1 MTKSIFLIRC
11 TAFDSETKRLYDL
24 LTSTFGSDVVFPV
37 VDAMGESDS
46 TLQQLLSTFPEN
58 HFPIDDDFINREGLH
73 KFAGMTGWLCGDY
86 ALYRALEQDD
96 WEFAW
101 VMEPDLVFLN
111 GALSIIEEV
120 DQSSVDLIGYYHRS
134 IDSKWWWHRRIFD
147 YFPEENISMVAF
159 PLIRASRK
167 LVQEALKMRQE
178 FTPYVESGALA
189 PNDES
194 ILATVAARPH
204 FTTRSL
210 KDEYGEAFRYWAT
223 NVKFSLAGLERIE
236 STPQI
241 VHSAAQTENLI
252 SWMLQMWDGL
262 KTGNKAKGTWLAK
275 AAEVATQDELRQFV
289 QQLTQK
295 EKERIEIPSPIDS
308 QV

>member
-11 TAFDSETKRLYDL
+11 TAFDNETKRLYDL

-37 VDAMGESDS
+37 VDAMGKSGS
-46 TLQQLLSTFPEN
+46 KLQQLLSTFPKD
-58 HFPIDDDFINREGLH
+58 HFPIDDAFIQREGLH

-86 ALYRALEQDD
+86 ALYRALERNE

-101 VMEPDLVFLN
+101 LMEPDLVFLN
-111 GALSIIEEV
+111 GSLSIIEEV

-134 IDSKWWWHRRIFD
+134 MDPNWWWYRRIID

-159 PLIRASRK
+159 PLVRASRR
-167 LVQEALKMRQE
+167 LVQEALKMRQA
-178 FTPYVESGALA
+178 FTPCVENGALA

-210 KDEYGEAFRYWAT
+210 KNEYDEAFRYWAT
-223 NVKFSLAGLERIE
+223 NVKFSLAGLERSE
-236 STPQI
+236 SSPQI
-241 VHSAAQTENLI
+241 VHSAARTENLI
-252 SWMLQMWDGL
+252 RWMLQMWDGL
-262 KTGNKAKGTWLAK
+262 RTGNKAKGAWLAK

-289 QQLTQK
+289 QQLAQK
-295 EKERIEIPSPIDS
+295 ERERIETPDPTDSPT
-308 QV
+308 